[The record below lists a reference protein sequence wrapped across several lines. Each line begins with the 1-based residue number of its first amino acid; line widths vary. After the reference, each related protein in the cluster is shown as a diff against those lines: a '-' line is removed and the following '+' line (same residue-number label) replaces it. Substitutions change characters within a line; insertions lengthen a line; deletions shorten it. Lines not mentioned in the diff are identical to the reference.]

1 MIKHNTVVS
10 NYGGDGVGIHVEA
23 YEPSTVVISNTI
35 IVGQTAGVT
44 VTSGDIAIM
53 EGTLWGND
61 AWGANDTDWGGD
73 GTIITG
79 TINLR
84 RTRASRIP
92 WRMTT
97 TWRAVPL
104 RSAPGSTRAWQP
116 TLMAILAPLVQDW
129 TSARMSIGSGR
140 RCTFRLCCV
149 PGRLRREHRWGARYG
164 TCPGGALNDR
174 GLIQALGWFLCAGRL
189 TGVIFPHGIASPCRD
204 ECIWCRD
211 DA

>member
-10 NYGGDGVGIHVEA
+10 NYGGDGVGIHVEL

-61 AWGANDTDWGGD
+61 AWGANDRDWGGD

-84 RTRASRIP
+84 EDPGFADPLADDYHLAGGSAAINGIDAGVATDIDGAPRPVGPRPDIGADEYRFGTYVYLPLMLRAWSSVPSASVGRSLRYLP
-92 WRMTT
+92 WR
-97 TWRAVPL
+97 
-104 RSAPGSTRAWQP
+104 G
-116 TLMAILAPLVQDW
+116 
-129 TSARMSIGSGR
+129 
-140 RCTFRLCCV
+140 F
-149 PGRLRREHRWGARYG
+149 E
-164 TCPGGALNDR
+164 
-174 GLIQALGWFLCAGRL
+174 
-189 TGVIFPHGIASPCRD
+189 
-204 ECIWCRD
+204 
-211 DA
+211 